1 MADGQH
7 SRTDGGVPAAGRETA
22 RRASL
27 EVSRRTL
34 LGAVCAAPV
43 LSSVIPG
50 GTPSKYYFDGNPQAG
65 TPARPA
71 PSPSPWDPGL
81 RRDDEESFAVTIWD
95 RALARFRTAQAA
107 VDAASGEP
115 DQERYDGLVDSAD
128 ESMCALLALP
138 APDLP
143 AIATK
148 LDIIVPH
155 LAWELT
161 GSEDCL
167 EILRRD
173 ARRLAAAAG

>member
-22 RRASL
+22 RPIPPAGRRACPEL
-27 EVSRRTL
+27 SRRAL

-43 LSSVIPG
+43 LSRHPG
-50 GTPSKYYFDGNPQAG
+50 LDPGSTFS
-65 TPARPA
+65 
-71 PSPSPWDPGL
+71 SPSAPRPPQGRWIPDQV
-81 RRDDEESFAVTIWD
+81 RDDDQSSAVTIWD
-95 RALARFRTAQAA
+95 RALARFHTAQAA

-115 DQERYDGLVDSAD
+115 DQDRYDALLDSATD
-128 ESMCALLALP
+128 ALRALLALP
-138 APDLP
+138 APDP
-143 AIATK
+143 AAIAAK

-167 EILRRD
+167 EILRQD
-173 ARRLAAAAG
+173 ARRFAAIRF